1 MLDQDM
7 YLAAYNKLRSRPGMM
22 QGIESTTLEG
32 LSSEVIQDI
41 IDKLSTAEFQF
52 TPGRRVMI
60 PKANGLSR
68 PLTVGNPRDKLVLLV
83 MRMVLEAIYEPVF
96 KDESHGFR
104 PKRGCHTALRAIY
117 QKFEGCS

>member
-22 QGIESTTLEG
+22 TAGIDLGPKGG

-41 IDKLSTAEFQF
+41 IDKLSTGEFQF
-52 TPGRRVMI
+52 TPGRLRVTI
-60 PKANGLSR
+60 PKAL
-68 PLTVGNPRDKLVLLV
+68 PLTVGNPRDKLVQEV

-104 PKRGCHTALRAIY
+104 PKRGCHTALRAIFT
-117 QKFEGCS
+117 KFVGCS

>member
-7 YLAAYNKLRSRPGMM
+7 YLAAYNKLRSRPGMSP
-22 QGIESTTLEG
+22 GIDPLAPG

-41 IDKLSTAEFQF
+41 IDKLSSGEFQF
-52 TPGRRVMI
+52 TPGRRVI
-60 PKANGLSR
+60 KALGK
-68 PLTVGNPRDKLVLLV
+68 PLTVGNRDKLVQEV

-104 PKRGCHTALRAIY
+104 PKRGCHTALRAIFKY
-117 QKFEGCS
+117 ASGCS

>member
-7 YLAAYNKLRSRPGMM
+7 YFAAYNKLRSRPGMK
-22 QGIESTTLEG
+22 QGIESTTLQG

-60 PKANGLSR
+60 PKAKGLT
-68 PLTVGNPRDKLVLLV
+68 PHTEGKPRDKLVLQV

-117 QKFEGCS
+117 QKFVGCS